1 MLNKKPVKG
10 LIGICA
16 AAALCASLA
25 VQAQSG
31 GTQSGSQGSGQA
43 GTGQG
48 GSAQGSSGQSGTGQS
63 GTGQSGTSQ
72 SGTSQSGSGQ
82 GASGQSGAGAAG
94 AQGAS
99 GQGGTQ
105 GSTASGG
112 GAGSTGTVSSAD
124 RKIVTDLA
132 MANMAEIELA
142 RNAQGKSQ
150 SDQVKKYAQQMIDDH
165 TKALG
170 EVQQLAQTKGITL
183 PSTLDRAHKAKAD
196 KLAAMSGDGFDR
208 AYMAQAGVSEHKKTH
223 SMLTKAQA
231 RAKDADIK
239 ALVTRMTPT
248 VDQHLNAAKELH
260 GSMSKATGN
269 SGTATEKSGQ

>member
-25 VQAQSG
+25 VQAQTG
-31 GTQSGSQGSGQA
+31 GSQGGGGQG

-48 GSAQGSSGQSGTGQS
+48 STGQGGTGQS
-63 GTGQSGTSQ
+63 GTGQGGT
-72 SGTSQSGSGQ
+72 GQ
-82 GASGQSGAGAAG
+82 GGAGQSAGGQGGAGQSAG
-94 AQGAS
+94 GQGAS

-105 GSTASGG
+105 GSTASGTG
-112 GAGSTGTVSSAD
+112 TGTGTVSSAD

-132 MANMAEIELA
+132 MANMSEIEAA
-142 RNAQGKSQ
+142 RTAQGKSQ

-196 KLAAMSGDGFDR
+196 KLAAMSGDAFDR
-208 AYMAQAGVSEHKKTH
+208 AYMAQAGVAEHKKTH
-223 SMLTKAQA
+223 SMLTKAQG
-231 RAKDADIK
+231 RAKDPDVK
-239 ALVTRMTPT
+239 ALVTRMVPT

-260 GSMSKATGN
+260 GNKSNATGS
-269 SGTATEKSGQ
+269 SGTATEKTGQ